1 MLLDWWQ
8 AHGRN
13 GAFVTTCICHG
24 CDWTDLEIDGKTSYH
39 HYAQWMQSVGRPGTA
54 GEHVHV
60 DHRPPNGGGK
70 LDVKCL
76 SHRDGRWVN
85 PW

>member
-1 MLLDWWQ
+1 M
-8 AHGRN
+8 
-13 GAFVTTCICHG
+13 
-24 CDWTDLEIDGKTSYH
+24 DGKTSYH

-54 GEHVHV
+54 GEHVHI

-70 LDVKCL
+70 LDAKCL
-76 SHRDGRWVN
+76 PHRDGPWVN